1 MAILVCA
8 AANIYGTEN
17 VVTNGKDMALALQP
31 LLGSWATWLIGLGL
45 LAAGFSS
52 AITASFSAAYAV
64 NGVLGWKKTVK
75 DLRFKIIWIIVLVAG
90 CVMAVVLGKSPTE
103 LILVAQAA
111 NAILLPIMAF
121 FVLYCANGK
130 DLGKWK
136 NHAFANCAGVVI
148 IVITLFMCW
157 RNMSSF
163 ISSLQALVGA

>member
-1 MAILVCA
+1 M
-8 AANIYGTEN
+8 
-17 VVTNGKDMALALQP
+17 
-31 LLGSWATWLIGLGL
+31 
-45 LAAGFSS
+45 
-52 AITASFSAAYAV
+52 
-64 NGVLGWKKTVK
+64 NGVLGWKKTTK
-75 DLRFKIIWIIVLVAG
+75 DLRFKLIWIIVLVCG
-90 CVMAVVLGKSPTE
+90 CVMAVALGKSPTE

-136 NHAFANCAGVVI
+136 NHIFANCAGVVI

-163 ISSLQALVGA
+163 ITSLQALIGA